1 MMSVQVP
8 AWHTKADAYVIEA
21 LKVHSQTASMAP
33 DSKHAATGNISGTWV
48 QLLLMSTTL
57 H

>member
-48 QLLLMSTTL
+48 QL
-57 H
+57 